1 MVEDK
6 QKELMCTNRYCYM
19 NYRHQKI
26 MLDASQHEEFLCEN
40 CGFELEPWKD
50 KKQEDYIGNTEPRGF
65 FGVVLCVVAV
75 ISVLIREERREEKE
89 TKYWW
94 YL

>member
-1 MVEDK
+1 MEIIELMVIMETDMEEEK
-6 QKELMCTNRYCYM
+6 TKELMCPNRYCYM

-50 KKQEDYIGNTEPRGF
+50 KK
-65 FGVVLCVVAV
+65 
-75 ISVLIREERREEKE
+75 
-89 TKYWW
+89 
-94 YL
+94 

>member
-50 KKQEDYIGNTEPRGF
+50 KK
-65 FGVVLCVVAV
+65 
-75 ISVLIREERREEKE
+75 
-89 TKYWW
+89 
-94 YL
+94 